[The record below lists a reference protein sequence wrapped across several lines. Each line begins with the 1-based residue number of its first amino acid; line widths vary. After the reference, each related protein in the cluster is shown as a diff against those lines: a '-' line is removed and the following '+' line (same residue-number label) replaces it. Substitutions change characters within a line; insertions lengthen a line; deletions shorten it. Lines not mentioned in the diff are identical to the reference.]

1 MTDIHLPGGTKLKRN
16 DENYF
21 LKLKAA
27 RHDLL
32 EGVRF
37 HTQQIQAIENEAAK
51 LAELINEEA
60 ERQKKEKQAEEMDG
74 AVSEA
79 LKNKIK
85 KGK

>member
-1 MTDIHLPGGTKLKRN
+1 MNDIHLPDGTKLKRN

-37 HTQQIQAIENEAAK
+37 HSQQIQVIENEAARF
-51 LAELINEEA
+51 AELINEEA
-60 ERQKKEKQAEEMDG
+60 ERQNKEKQAEEMAG
-74 AVSEA
+74 AVSDA
-79 LKNKIK
+79 LEEKTK